1 MNETNEF
8 RGERL
13 KVKWLYVLIL
23 FFTLFLLIAAP
34 ATRKTV
40 KEGNDYSDKESV
52 ALYLYT
58 YKKLPG
64 NYIYNEKKSNGKTD
78 GKQPRD
84 GKYYYQEHEYKDKI
98 EKYAKDNGLSDL
110 KNKNLFECDLSYPA
124 GKENRGVLRL
134 VYTEDCKQIFYTG
147 THYGEEGSPA
157 FETLTKWSLNRT
169 SNILWVL
176 FAVTAG
182 CEAGYVA
189 IRLCAVNKGRE
200 DCVADLKSATEI
212 FVTAVLCVVMFIP
225 VLLISAVRSVMKK
238 TGKSGTHKAD
248 GGS

>member
-64 NYIYNEKKSNGKTD
+64 NYIFNEQKS

-84 GKYYYQEHEYKDKI
+84 GKYYYQEHEYEGAI
-98 EKYAKDNGLSDL
+98 ETYANDNGLSDL
-110 KNKNLFECDLSYPA
+110 KNKKLFECDLSYPA

-147 THYGEEGSPA
+147 THYGKEGSPA

-176 FAVTAG
+176 FAGV
-182 CEAGYVA
+182 C
-189 IRLCAVNKGRE
+189 C
-200 DCVADLKSATEI
+200 DS
-212 FVTAVLCVVMFIP
+212 VV
-225 VLLISAVRSVMKK
+225 R
-238 TGKSGTHKAD
+238 GE
-248 GGS
+248 